1 MNPPNNATA
10 EEGRPDG
17 PLAELGP
24 VVNEA
29 VAFAEAVPEPYRS
42 RVFDL
47 AYERL
52 TGWSAA
58 PVATPVAPSAP
69 AAGEV
74 PLEVTPIAT
83 GGLALLARELDVEP
97 RALSRVVAIS
107 DEGKL
112 SIIPRVDSR
121 RNAQMQAQYS
131 AMYAFAK
138 ERIFNQMDVPIEEL
152 RELCRSKSCYD
163 LNNFTWNYK
172 RSELLSPV
180 GDNKSRGYRLTKKG
194 VEVAKELLKKMVEA

>member
-1 MNPPNNATA
+1 MTPTNNATA
-10 EEGRPDG
+10 EQGRPEG

-24 VVNEA
+24 VVKEA
-29 VAFAEAVPEPYRS
+29 IAFAEAVAEPYRS

-52 TGWSAA
+52 TGRSSAA
-58 PVATPVAPSAP
+58 VATPVAPP
-69 AAGEV
+69 AAAEV

-97 RALSRVVAIS
+97 PALSRVVAIN

-112 SIIPRVDSR
+112 SILPRVESR

-131 AMYAFAK
+131 AMYAYAK

-163 LNNFTWNYK
+163 LNNFTWNFK
-172 RSELLSPV
+172 RSGLLSPV
-180 GDNKSRGYRLTKKG
+180 GDNRTRGYRLTKRG
-194 VEVAKELLKKMVEA
+194 VEVARDLLKKMVDA

>member
-1 MNPPNNATA
+1 MTQSNNATA

-17 PLAELGP
+17 PLADLGP
-24 VVNEA
+24 VVNKA
-29 VAFAEAVPEPYRS
+29 VAFAEAVPEHYRA

-52 TGWSAA
+52 TGGRAA
-58 PVATPVAPSAP
+58 VATPVA
-69 AAGEV
+69 AAAAEV